1 MVALTWCLELLPT
14 AIRGEG
20 SLLDHH
26 KKRRATQE
34 SNSIRLRLVT
44 LDAAASLVCRV
55 GFWHD
60 FQQVAVSSLRL
71 PDFPRVVGAKI
82 PEMSFEIPT

>member
-14 AIRGEG
+14 AIRGES
-20 SLLDHH
+20 SLLDHD
-26 KKRRATQE
+26 KQRRAKQE
-34 SNSIRLRLVT
+34 SNSIRFRLVT

-82 PEMSFEIPT
+82 PEMSFEIPA